1 MAAIEVLAG
10 IFAVVVLLKLVAVI
24 GKPADWIKIAE
35 AIAQKCAIATVV
47 YLVLAV
53 IIGYFVFKSLTAAQ
67 IGAVMLFTALL
78 YGFSMAP
85 YYTAI
90 VQAVKETMTS
100 RDVVLRKN
108 WPGLL
113 VWAILAVWIICKL
126 FAEVG
131 S

>member
-1 MAAIEVLAG
+1 MVAIEILAG

-24 GKPADWIKIAE
+24 GKPANWIKIAE
-35 AIAQKCAIATVV
+35 AIAQKCAIATAV

-53 IIGYFVFKSLTAAQ
+53 IVGYFVFTSLTAAQ

-78 YGFSMAP
+78 MGFSMAP
-85 YYTAI
+85 YYKAL
-90 VQAVKETMTS
+90 VEAVKETMTT
-100 RDVVLRKN
+100 RDVVLRKY
-108 WPGLL
+108 WLAFL
-113 VWAILAVWIICKL
+113 IWAILAVWIICKL